1 MTFAKNS
8 KGREI
13 AFIMRLVNTFGLVEQ
28 RQMRKLFAHMNDKA
42 YGMILSRLNNEGLIH
57 WQKNG
62 EDLAASRMTPGKH
75 LNDERVRCFWA
86 FIAMKDAIRD
96 YCAGDP
102 PVLMSFLT
110 DAEDCVMIPV
120 TEYNIDA
127 INAHAVSLP
136 DETIRFLVARF
147 IQDVDGVVPR
157 GRNDY
162 VLLVDDTGQTET
174 YEL

>member
-13 AFIMRLVNTFGLVEQ
+13 AFIMRLVNLFGLVEQ
-28 RQMRKLFAHMNDKA
+28 RQMRTLFAHMNDKA

-96 YCAGDP
+96 FCAGDP

-110 DAEDCVMIPV
+110 DTDDCVMIPV
-120 TEYNIDA
+120 TEDNSGA
-127 INAHAVSLP
+127 INAHAASLP

-147 IQDVDGVVPR
+147 IQDVDGIVPR
-157 GRNDY
+157 GNNDY